1 VDIPDEIVGEVGDAL
16 DVECGALLFLA
27 LDGLEFGALFL
38 AFLID
43 MVFDLA
49 HIGLGLV
56 DPVVEL
62 GRCVDGFIVSYV
74 DVGDQG
80 ECVGLDELVGV
91 QAAEPG

>member
-1 VDIPDEIVGEVGDAL
+1 VDIPYEIVGEIGDAL
-16 DVECGALLFLA
+16 DVECGALLLLA

-43 MVFDLA
+43 MVFDLL

-62 GRCVDGFIVSYV
+62 GWRVGGFIVSYV
-74 DVGDQG
+74 DVGDEG
-80 ECVGLDELVGV
+80 EGVGLDEFVGV
-91 QAAEPG
+91 EAAEPG